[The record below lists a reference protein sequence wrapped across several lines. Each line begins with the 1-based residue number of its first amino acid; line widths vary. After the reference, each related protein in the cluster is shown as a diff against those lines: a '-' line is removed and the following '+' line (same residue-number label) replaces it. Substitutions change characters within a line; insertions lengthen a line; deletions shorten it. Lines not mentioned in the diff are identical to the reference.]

1 MFSNPFPNAFGL
13 DIGDLSIKLVQLKK
27 RYFVGREPWY
37 ELNDFRSIDLPA
49 GLIVNGELQKPE
61 EVRKYLSKLLSG
73 TGKKKAI
80 TSPWVVA
87 SLPETKSF
95 IKLISSKKSQ
105 EELIDEDIINA
116 AKKHIPFEED
126 NYYLQWQIMPNSK
139 DGKETNIL
147 IGAVPKLI
155 SDSYTYLLESLGLGV
170 VALEIEAIALSRSM
184 VTAKKYYTNEA
195 RGILDIGATRSCL
208 IIFDNNTVQ
217 FSTSLPYS
225 GELIATALS
234 QGLRISGDEAE
245 EIKKDVGLDY
255 NQKKNRAWSIISAQT
270 NELITGLKNALN
282 FYSNHFPNCNKVTRI
297 IMCGGGANLNRL
309 DRVISAE
316 LKIPARPGLPWKNL
330 STKKSILIDSQKSL
344 SMATAIGLALRA
356 ADNPFFAKKVI

>member
-27 RYFVGREPWY
+27 RYFLGREPWY
-37 ELNDFRSIDLPA
+37 DLIDSRTTDLPP

-61 EVRKYLSKLLSG
+61 EARKYISKLLSG
-73 TGKKKAI
+73 AGKRRTI

-95 IKLISSKKSQ
+95 IKLISSKKSK

-126 NYYLQWQIMPNSK
+126 NYYLQWQIMPDLK

-170 VALEIEAIALSRSM
+170 VALEIEAIALARSM
-184 VTAKKYYTNEA
+184 VTAKKHYANEA

-208 IIFDNNTVQ
+208 IIFDNDTVQ
-217 FSTSLPYS
+217 FSTSLSYS
-225 GELIATALS
+225 GELVATALS
-234 QGLRISGDEAE
+234 QGLRISEDEAE
-245 EIKKDVGLDY
+245 ETKKEIGLDY
-255 NQKKNRAWSIISAQT
+255 NQRKNRAWSIISEQT
-270 NELITGLKNALN
+270 SELISGLKNALN
-282 FYSNHFPNCNKVTRI
+282 FYYTHFPNGNKVTRI

-316 LKIPARPGLPWKNL
+316 LKLPVRPGLPWKNL
-330 STKKSILIDSQKSL
+330 SAKKSILITPQKSL
-344 SMATAIGLALRA
+344 GLTTAIGLALRA
-356 ADNPFFAKKVI
+356 ADNPFFAKNII